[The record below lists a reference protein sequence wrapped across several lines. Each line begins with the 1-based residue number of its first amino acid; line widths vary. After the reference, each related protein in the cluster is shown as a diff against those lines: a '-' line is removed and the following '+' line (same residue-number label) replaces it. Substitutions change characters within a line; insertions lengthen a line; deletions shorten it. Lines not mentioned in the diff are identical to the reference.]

1 MGFSLFV
8 KATAF
13 MIITLMFTSVPFTHS
28 VPFVV
33 FHGKFFFFVGW
44 WSFSLEAVV
53 FLVSV
58 DESQLF
64 IFIFLWLTTDK
75 GHAYHFSYSWIFIF
89 IFLGFRKLENLY
101 SIEYLLHVWF
111 FDCLLL
117 YWLLCVC
124 VLVD

>member
-1 MGFSLFV
+1 M
-8 KATAF
+8 K
-13 MIITLMFTSVPFTHS
+13 
-28 VPFVV
+28 
-33 FHGKFFFFVGW
+33 
-44 WSFSLEAVV
+44 AVV

-75 GHAYHFSYSWIFIF
+75 GHAYHFSYSWIFIFIF